1 MNGALILLTVLA
13 AAYLALNVV
22 RLFRGRPWA
31 FTVCQV
37 AKEWEELEHA
47 KRLAM
52 RAADRAQPGQDRERH
67 EAAIG
72 RPSAAHEH
80 ERRQQDERWCLGDQ
94 QDGQQR
100 ERATLGAAFLNGTP
114 SSRDTVLTC
123 HVTRRPAVR
132 SRPHTRDCAPMCG
145 GRPLV
150 EAAKAGDRR
159 ARGQLIEAYRAAR
172 AVTPRASIGVRR
184 L

>member
-13 AAYLALNVV
+13 AAYPALNVV

-37 AKEWEELEHA
+37 AKEWESSNTPSSSPCE
-47 KRLAM
+47 
-52 RAADRAQPGQDRERH
+52 QPIVLSPARI
-67 EAAIG
+67 ANATK
-72 RPSAAHEH
+72 RPS
-80 ERRQQDERWCLGDQ
+80 G
-94 QDGQQR
+94 
-100 ERATLGAAFLNGTP
+100 ATLGAAFLNGTP

-132 SRPHTRDCAPMCG
+132 SRPHTQDCAPMCG

-172 AVTPRASIGVRR
+172 AVTPRSSIGVRR